1 MHYVTSK
8 GILSTSN
15 GMNLYRGCT
24 HGCIYCD
31 SRSDCYHMN
40 HAFEDIEVKQNALE
54 LLEDALKRKRKR
66 CMIGT
71 GAMTDPYIPLENDL
85 RYVRKSLS
93 LAEKYGFGFTLITK
107 STQVLRDLDI
117 LKKINEK
124 TKCVVQMTLTTYDE
138 QLCRKLEPNVSTTK
152 ERYEA
157 LKILHQEGIPTVVWL
172 CPILPFINDTEEN
185 LRGILNYCVEAKVYG
200 IINFGMGLTLREG
213 NREYFY
219 KQLDRL
225 FPGLKGKYIAYYG
238 NQYILPSPNENH
250 LRKIFNQTCDKYHIV
265 HDNDKVF
272 EYLRTYEEKDK
283 CEQLSLFDFIQM
295 EFLIILICWTNVE
308 IIMKQTFDDAKQ
320 NLKLDGWIAQICQH
334 ELDHWEGILI

>member
-8 GILSTSN
+8 GILSASN

-31 SRSDCYHMN
+31 SRSNCYHID

-85 RYVRKSLS
+85 QYVRKSLL
-93 LAEKYGFGFTLITK
+93 LAERYGFGFTLITK

-117 LKKINEK
+117 LKRINEK
-124 TKCVVQMTLTTYDE
+124 TKCVVQMTLTTYNE
-138 QLCRKLEPNVSTTK
+138 QLCRELEPNVSTTK

-185 LRGILNYCVEAKVYG
+185 LYGILNYCIEAKVYG
-200 IINFGMGLTLREG
+200 IINFGMGMTLRDG

-219 KQLDRL
+219 KQLERL
-225 FPGLKGKYIAYYG
+225 FPGLKEKYIACYG
-238 NQYILPSPNENH
+238 NQYILLSPNEKR
-250 LRKIFNQTCDKYHIV
+250 LLEIFSQTCDKHHIV
-265 HDNDKVF
+265 HDSDKIF

-283 CEQLSLFDFIQM
+283 CEQLSLFDFI
-295 EFLIILICWTNVE
+295 
-308 IIMKQTFDDAKQ
+308 
-320 NLKLDGWIAQICQH
+320 
-334 ELDHWEGILI
+334 